1 MNLSLDEQTA
11 EDKLEEKIM
20 KSCPYRA
27 SIDQLNK
34 SEKDLENLRKTL
46 QEQSSAETIKR

>member
-1 MNLSLDEQTA
+1 MFRLDEQTA

-27 SIDQLNK
+27 SIDQLYR
-34 SEKDLENLRKTL
+34 SEKDLENLRKKL
-46 QEQSSAETIKR
+46 QEQSSAETIER

>member
-1 MNLSLDEQTA
+1 MFYLDERNA

-27 SIDQLNK
+27 SIDQLNRC
-34 SEKDLENLRKTL
+34 EKDIENLRKRL
-46 QEQSSAETIKR
+46 QEKSSAETIER